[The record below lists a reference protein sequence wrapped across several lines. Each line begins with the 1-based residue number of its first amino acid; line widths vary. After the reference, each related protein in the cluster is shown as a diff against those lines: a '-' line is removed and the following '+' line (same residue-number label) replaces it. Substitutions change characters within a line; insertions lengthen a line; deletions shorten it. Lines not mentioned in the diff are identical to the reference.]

1 MTITKPEG
9 DDDNED
15 FDDDGDDDNE
25 DFDDDDDYDESF
37 LDDERES
44 DENKT
49 PASKLT
55 INTKTPSRKRSR
67 KSISSSTDNST
78 DRESSTV
85 KSTVIKK
92 PQLKQLAFQYP
103 KNKEMLKDISEV
115 DKFLIVN
122 EDDLDANIFEKVT
135 RTFKDN
141 DNSVE
146 RVNKNVLLVELQVM
160 EEALFCLL
168 DTDKIKKTSLIN
180 HINEILE
187 YICAQCKLSDQA
199 FDKNRVVRR
208 WGFIIIFKLLNSIW
222 KKISTNDS
230 DNIIED
236 NDTARFKTPPSK
248 AYANIYELLL
258 LILNNEEYFPELRKK
273 SILKCMELNNSH
285 NFRQNQFS
293 SCIENVAGSAEED
306 NVSSIKCE
314 LIIQKR
320 KEKKEQAIQRKK
332 AKKEKDEVSTKKEE
346 IASTSGKQYKQTLV
360 EEFYKVMTIN
370 EEETRIEINTKFNG
384 HDCSELLGIFADYFT
399 EGWNSILSSLL
410 GSQDNGSCIVV
421 NNKCIEENNYVLK
434 QLLTI
439 VDDLDSGEI
448 SVADGV
454 QSIETILKSDII
466 NLHFIKFTNNI
477 QANMNS
483 IKSDGYCIYRSIFL
497 IFFSYIKYPFD
508 GKTTMEFDT
517 NGIERLNERDS
528 LVSEFGNTTFI
539 KKLNDQDWE
548 GNQTFFIHF
557 WARVCE
563 DIKKNLKVL
572 KDLFEIDMK
581 MDQDDA
587 NNNFSFEYLLS
598 IIEGM
603 LGFLKKENQSSNL
616 PKDLWLEVE
625 HIRLIAIVLSSC
637 SWSKNE
643 KYCIPKS
650 GFLFNVFYR
659 LNTSSIDKNID
670 EDLAKQVLDNRENL
684 TEYCMCGNNNSEF
697 KTCLV
702 LKVSTLR
709 TDLDQV
715 SSLKE
720 KNNHGELKKLMDP
733 SSYIVYSSDHV
744 SPMISN
750 ARHNPN
756 NLDTVQSC
764 EIGDMNNNI
773 KKIATSILSKM
784 TKRKSQQAIL
794 HSLLLGEINYTN
806 PLSDRSIQNRFI
818 ERSKT
823 EENPESQSL
832 CPITSL
838 ESKPKIQ
845 NMSAGDLVTRYEEI
859 MDALEDI
866 NDEIVVVD
874 FTVDG
879 KRKRHGSPVLY
890 DLTAEKLRNLA
901 KQDNSSMISTDTIN
915 TINHIINV
923 WSYES
928 NRSSEIF
935 AYDIYNSTIVL
946 SRTDEVIVANMIGL
960 SKEQQI
966 ESRLLIAI
974 IVLFPIWFDSH
985 FMFIVL
991 LPTISMAVFLDSF
1004 IPSRSIDTDSKR
1016 NRIAFANESMRKI
1029 ILYFN
1034 SIHSPRQTTVPVE
1047 KWTMYIDGTDADIH
1061 PIPQQ
1066 GPTLNCGVYLC
1077 SYMMKVGFHDDIN
1090 EVVRLF
1096 ESKEYALL
1104 FQDINQSTIL
1114 TKRKELTVAI
1124 VDRV

>member
-1 MTITKPEG
+1 MIETPYHEEG
-9 DDDNED
+9 DDDE
-15 FDDDGDDDNE
+15 E
-25 DFDDDDDYDESF
+25 DFDDDDSF
-37 LDDERES
+37 LDDDDERES
-44 DENKT
+44 DKT
-49 PASKLT
+49 PASKST
-55 INTKTPSRKRSR
+55 INSTQTPSCKRAR

-85 KSTVIKK
+85 KSKVIKK
-92 PQLKQLAFQYP
+92 PQLKQLLFQYP
-103 KNKEMLKDISEV
+103 KNKEILRNICEV
-115 DKFLIVN
+115 ETFLIVN
-122 EDDLDANIFEKVT
+122 EDDLDANMFEKLT
-135 RTFKDN
+135 RTFRDN
-141 DNSVE
+141 DNSIE
-146 RVNKNVLLVELQVM
+146 KANKYVLLMELQVI

-168 DTDKIKKTSLIN
+168 DTDKIKETSLIK

-187 YICAQCKLSDQA
+187 YICTQCKLSDPA

-208 WGFIIIFKLLNSIW
+208 WGFIIFFKLLNSIW
-222 KKISTNDS
+222 KISTNDS

-248 AYANIYELLL
+248 AYHNIYELLL
-258 LILNNEEYFPELRKK
+258 LILNDEEYFPDFRKK
-273 SILKCMELNNSH
+273 SILKCMELNNVH

-293 SCIENVAGSAEED
+293 YCVENVTGSAEGD
-306 NVSSIKCE
+306 TASSIKCE
-314 LIIQKR
+314 LILQKR
-320 KEKKEQAIQRKK
+320 KEKKEVAILRRN
-332 AKKEKDEVSTKKEE
+332 AKKGEDEVSTKKEE
-346 IASTSGKQYKQTLV
+346 VASTGGKPYKQQLV
-360 EEFYKVMTIN
+360 DEFYKVMTKN
-370 EEETRIEINTKFNG
+370 GEETNEINVKFNG
-384 HDCSELLGIFADYFT
+384 HDCSELLVMFEEYFP

-439 VDDLDSGEI
+439 VDDLDSEEI
-448 SVADGV
+448 SFADAV
-454 QSIETILKSDII
+454 QSIETVLKSDII

-483 IKSDGYCIYRSIFL
+483 IKSDGYCIYRSIFI
-497 IFFSYIKYPFD
+497 IFFSYITNPFD
-508 GKTTMEFDT
+508 GKTSMEFDT
-517 NGIERLNERDS
+517 NGIERLNKRDS
-528 LVSEFGNTTFI
+528 LVSDFGNTTFI
-539 KKLNDQDWE
+539 NKSNDH
-548 GNQTFFIHF
+548 QTFFIQF
-557 WARVCE
+557 WTRVFD
-563 DIKKNLKVL
+563 DIKNNLKEL
-572 KDLFEIDMK
+572 KDLFEIDLK

-587 NNNFSFEYLLS
+587 NNNFSFEYLMS
-598 IIEGM
+598 IIGGM
-603 LGFLKKENQSSNL
+603 LGFFKKENQSSNL
-616 PKDLWLEVE
+616 PKELWLEVE

-637 SWSKNE
+637 SWSKNP

-670 EDLAKQVLDNRENL
+670 GDLTKQVLDNRENL

-715 SSLKE
+715 STLKE
-720 KNNHGELKKLMDP
+720 KNNHRELKNLMDP
-733 SSYIVYSSDHV
+733 SSYIVYSGDHV

-756 NLDTVQSC
+756 NLNTVQSC

-773 KKIATSILSKM
+773 KTIATSMLSKM
-784 TKRKSQQAIL
+784 KKEKSQQAIS

-806 PLSDRSIQNRFI
+806 PLSDRLIQNRII
-818 ERSKT
+818 ERSRT
-823 EENPESQSL
+823 EENSESQSL
-832 CPITSL
+832 CPTSL
-838 ESKPKIQ
+838 ESKPKVQ
-845 NMSAGDLVTRYEEI
+845 NMSAEYVVTRCDEI
-859 MDALEDI
+859 TDVLEVI
-866 NDEIVVVD
+866 SGEIVVVD

-879 KRKRHGSPVLY
+879 KRKQHGTPVLY
-890 DLTAEKLRNLA
+890 DLTAQKLLNLA
-901 KQDNSSMISTDTIN
+901 KQDNYSMISTDTIN
-915 TINHIINV
+915 SVNHINNV

-928 NRSSEIF
+928 NLSSQIF
-935 AYDIYNSTIVL
+935 AFDIYNSTIIL
-946 SRTDEVIVANMIGL
+946 SRTDEVIIANMVGL

-985 FMFIVL
+985 FMLIVL

-1004 IPSRSIDTDSKR
+1004 IPARSIDGDSKR
-1016 NRIAFANESMRKI
+1016 NRIAFAKESMSKI

-1047 KWTMYIDGTDADIH
+1047 KWTMYIDGTDANIQS
-1061 PIPQQ
+1061 IPQQ
-1066 GPTLNCGVYLC
+1066 GPTLNCGVYVC
-1077 SYMMKVGFHDDIN
+1077 SYMMKIGFHDDIN

-1096 ESKEYALL
+1096 KIKQYATL

-1114 TKRKELTVAI
+1114 MKRKELTVAI
-1124 VDRV
+1124 VDRL